1 MQYPATM
8 SVAAD
13 HVPGKR
19 ERLAAGVARSGLLPL
34 LAACRR
40 LRRGDLRI
48 LAYHRVVERIDAEG
62 FRFDPELL
70 SADAAGFRAQ
80 MQHVKRHYTPLRLA
94 EAMARLDAGEAL
106 PPGAL
111 VVTFDD
117 GYDDN
122 YRVAFPILR
131 ELGMPATFFVSTGY
145 IDSGLPYHYDWF
157 VHVLSAAQVAAIEIP
172 ELGHAST
179 LPAGLRARQRLA
191 QELISRLKSLDDGA
205 QIQVI
210 DRLARDCGMPRV
222 APAADCRPMTWEQL
236 REMHAGGMEI
246 GSHGV
251 GHRMLAKLDD
261 AELTAE
267 IVGSRDAI
275 GRALGTPAR
284 VISYPVGG
292 SDAWDER
299 VVAAAR
305 AAGYVAGCSYLAG
318 SNDPRRLDRFGL
330 RRLPVERTT
339 SLEVLSAMAAVPEW
353 FGYASRAPRENAGT
367 GQAAAGRSPA
377 AAGVR

>member
-1 MQYPATM
+1 M
-8 SVAAD
+8 SDPAD

-19 ERLAAGVARSGLLPL
+19 ERLATAVARSGLLP
-34 LAACRR
+34 A
-40 LRRGDLRI
+40 LRRGRSLLRPDLRI
-48 LAYHRVVERIDAEG
+48 LAYHRVVEHIDAER

-80 MQHVKRHYTPLRLA
+80 MQHVRRHYAPLGLA
-94 EAMARLDAGEAL
+94 QAMALLDAGAAL

-122 YRVAFPILR
+122 YRLAFPILR
-131 ELGMPATFFVSTGY
+131 ELGVPATFFVSTGY

-157 VHVLSAAQVAAIEIP
+157 VHVLCAATVATIALP
-172 ELGHAST
+172 ELGHAGA
-179 LPAGLRARQRLA
+179 LPAALRERRQLAR
-191 QELISRLKSLDDGA
+191 ELISRLKALDDDA
-205 QIQVI
+205 QIRVI
-210 DRLARDCGMPRV
+210 DGLARACGMPRTE
-222 APAADCRPMTWEQL
+222 PAADCRPMTWDQL
-236 REMHAGGMEI
+236 REMDQGGMEI

-261 AELTAE
+261 AELEAE

-275 GRALGTPAR
+275 GRALGAPAR

-318 SNDPRRLDRFGL
+318 SNDPRRLDRYGL

-339 SLEVLSAMAAVPEW
+339 SLEVFAAMTAVPEW
-353 FGYASRAPRENAGT
+353 FGYASRAPRM
-367 GQAAAGRSPA
+367 AAGHGGAAGARSPA
-377 AAGVR
+377 AAPVR

>member
-1 MQYPATM
+1 MTD
-8 SVAAD
+8 AAD

-19 ERLAAGVARSGLLPL
+19 ERLAAAVARSGLLPF
-34 LAACRR
+34 LAGCRRR
-40 LRRGDLRI
+40 LRADLRI
-48 LAYHRVVERIDAEG
+48 LAYHRVVERIDAG
-62 FRFDPELL
+62 RFLFDPELL
-70 SADAAGFRAQ
+70 SADAANFRAQ
-80 MQHVKRHYTPLRLA
+80 MLHVKRHYTALRLG
-94 EAMARLDAGEAL
+94 EAMALLDAGKPL
-106 PPGAL
+106 PSGAL

-131 ELGMPATFFVSTGY
+131 ELGLPATFFVSTGY

-157 VHVLSAAQVAAIEIP
+157 VHVLSAATVPAIDLP
-172 ELGHAST
+172 ELGHVAP

-191 QELISRLKSLDDGA
+191 QGLISRLKSLDDDA
-205 QIQVI
+205 QIRVI
-210 DRLARDCGMPRV
+210 DRLGQACGMPRTGPV
-222 APAADCRPMTWEQL
+222 ADCRPMTWDQL
-236 REMHAGGMEI
+236 REMDQGGMEI

-261 AELTAE
+261 AGLEAE

-275 GRALGTPAR
+275 GRALGAPAR

-292 SDAWDER
+292 ADAWDGR

-318 SNDPRRLDRFGL
+318 SNDPGRMDHYGL
-330 RRLPVERTT
+330 RRIPVERTT
-339 SLEVLSAMAAVPEW
+339 SLDVFRAMTAIPEW
-353 FGYASRAPRENAGT
+353 FGYASRAPRTGAGH
-367 GQAAAGRSPA
+367 GQLAAGRSPA
-377 AAGVR
+377 AAPVR

>member
-1 MQYPATM
+1 
-8 SVAAD
+8 
-13 HVPGKR
+13 
-19 ERLAAGVARSGLLPL
+19 
-34 LAACRR
+34 
-40 LRRGDLRI
+40 
-48 LAYHRVVERIDAEG
+48 
-62 FRFDPELL
+62 
-70 SADAAGFRAQ
+70 
-80 MQHVKRHYTPLRLA
+80 MQHVKRHYAPLRLA
-94 EAMARLDAGEAL
+94 EAMARLDAGEPL

-122 YRVAFPILR
+122 YRVAYPILR
-131 ELGMPATFFVSTGY
+131 ELGVPATFFVSTGY

-157 VHVLSAAQVAAIEIP
+157 VHLLSVATVAAIDLP
-172 ELGHAST
+172 ELGHAAP

-191 QELISRLKSLDDGA
+191 QDLISKLKALDDDA

-210 DRLARDCGMPRV
+210 DRLARACGMPRV
-222 APAADCRPMTWEQL
+222 APVADCRPMSWEQL

-261 AELTAE
+261 AALEAE

-275 GRALGTPAR
+275 GRALGTLAR

-292 SDAWDER
+292 ADAWDGR
-299 VVAAAR
+299 VVSAAR

-318 SNDPRRLDRFGL
+318 SNDPRRMDRYGL
-330 RRLPVERTT
+330 RRVPVERTT
-339 SLEVLSAMAAVPEW
+339 RLDVFRAMTAVPEW
-353 FGYASRAPRENAGT
+353 FGYASRAPRQAAGH
-367 GQAAAGRSPA
+367 GQVAAGRSPA
-377 AAGVR
+377 AASVR

>member
-1 MQYPATM
+1 M
-8 SVAAD
+8 SDPAD

-19 ERLAAGVARSGLLPL
+19 ERLAAAIARGGLLP
-34 LAACRR
+34 A
-40 LRRGDLRI
+40 LRRGRRLLRADLRI
-48 LAYHRVVERIDAEG
+48 LAYHRVAERIDPG
-62 FRFDPELL
+62 NFRFDPELL

-80 MQHVKRHYTPLRLA
+80 MQHVRRHYAPMGLA
-94 EAMARLDAGEAL
+94 EAMALLDAGKAL
-106 PPGAL
+106 PGGAL

-131 ELGMPATFFVSTGY
+131 ELGVPATFFVSTGY

-157 VHVLSAAQVAAIEIP
+157 VHVLCAASVAAIKLP
-172 ELGHAST
+172 ELGHAGT
-179 LPAGLRARQRLA
+179 LPSALRDRQRLA
-191 QELISRLKSLDDGA
+191 RDLISKLKALDDDA
-205 QIQVI
+205 QIRVI
-210 DRLARDCGMPRV
+210 DRLAQACDMPRTG
-222 APAADCRPMTWEQL
+222 PAADCRPMTWAQL
-236 REMHAGGMEI
+236 REMAAAGMEI

-261 AELTAE
+261 AELRAE
-267 IVGSRDAI
+267 VVGSRDAI
-275 GRALGTPAR
+275 GRALGAPAR

-318 SNDPRRLDRFGL
+318 SNDPRRMDRYGL
-330 RRLPVERTT
+330 RRVPVERTT
-339 SLEVLSAMAAVPEW
+339 RLEVFAAMTAVPEW
-353 FGYASRAPRENAGT
+353 FCYASRAPRTPAGH
-367 GQAAAGRSPA
+367 AAATGARSPA
-377 AAGVR
+377 AAPVR